1 MIGPNTVQTPTTHHQ
16 NSEDDDIASVTTT
29 TTPTTSNSV
38 NIHPHHHHQ
47 QYSNNNNKSSHFVPP
62 AQFQTTMTPLM
73 DHHPSSTTTTISTTT
88 SLHSSSSSSAT
99 SSSTTEEFHNI
110 HEPPQKENHVSSSI
124 SSNNNSGGN
133 SSGTRLEAT
142 SPTPQSTTINNNINN
157 NSNNNNN
164 NGGNNNSIPLL
175 PNSHSCTKPTPLSP
189 SKPLSSLIHLATTQQ
204 QQHHQHGST
213 STEMM
218 SLSGGK
224 KVGLS
229 IPPLNLSGN
238 RHHHHH
244 HHHQH
249 TQSDFA
255 NSRSSSTN
263 SQTPHHQS
271 TTASG
276 FSLQTSSSTGRLSES
291 GRHSDASI
299 SSPGDSS
306 SSSSTNSTTFSP
318 FSQSQQQQQQHT
330 HRSNQNSTQQQQQ
343 QQNSK
348 SNPPTPQNGTSN
360 LYTSSDASP
369 FSTTTNS
376 EGRELS
382 SSSTESSSVTPLLL
396 KRYGSGSSPSFA
408 NTGHI
413 IHGHY
418 QTRQQQQQGG
428 QASHDHSVPKIQ
440 QRRGQHFPHDRFK
453 IVMND
458 FTIQITEKNNEAAI
472 VEEYTELKSLGRG
485 GQATVFSAL
494 EKSTGERVAL
504 KIINAGGNSAQ
515 LWNEFNILR
524 VMKHPSIIPVWRLY
538 ETKSIFNSTIVLTMP
553 VYIHGDLT
561 GFITKF
567 APHCEPKNPF
577 TPHCIID
584 MVLQITDAIQYTHSK
599 GIIHRD
605 LKPDNLFIS
614 SLEVDKKNK
623 KEITSCK
630 VTLGDFGLS
639 KNIQQSMA
647 VSVVGTFGW
656 MSPDHLNATFS
667 YKTDMW
673 SLGCIIY
680 YLISLD
686 QALLN
691 TNELINENHNSHK
704 LKMVEK
710 MKQRMN
716 STSLPQNFE
725 ELIDIVINKLLQ
737 KNPDDR
743 ISSHEFFWDYLIPWR
758 YQIDESE
765 LTELT
770 TKSGYYKWRGTFVT
784 KRKVTADQFKTLIQL
799 RDIQYVTHILGF
811 FTKFDSDTQQEEIFV
826 IHKPQGINLKEY
838 LVPSN
843 PRYVSL
849 HDKLEILLKIATAI
863 EEINRNTDIQFIIKL
878 DASKI
883 FIDEHG
889 EVILSILDAIEVQQQ
904 PMEKDNIYNLYF
916 FSLDLLDE
924 CREIY
929 NYPFEEAYDVCYRQH
944 GSEFIDFPRLL
955 VFVFNG
961 SIVTHPCKYSM
972 TYVSQKLFTQLYT
985 THRFPTDR
993 FPDRKDSITST
1004 VSSTTSPVS
1013 LTPPADAP
1021 MINISQSPPSS
1032 NLSIITQTLEA
1043 ERLSPEEQFH
1053 CSHQRIKEMIRAN
1066 SVRHILKAYHI
1077 GRDGTDKKWTQI
1089 IKDEEE
1095 ENERESSVETYDEH
1109 VYNSLQN
1116 YHLHSVTSNTSCTDA
1131 GFSKKNP
1138 ELVNV
1143 SIECL
1148 SFQPNL
1154 FRDYFNGKQMEPL
1167 YLYWY
1172 LIDIKQKRRISETFC
1187 CDVNTK
1193 QMKQL
1198 LGDIAEEDDPLSVK
1212 RSRCSGYEV
1221 DSSNSDIMVLFIVSK
1236 TLQGNDF
1243 TDSYIK
1249 PSKNKLTEEKFSKAL
1264 NGLLPQLQNFQQDFA
1279 WACEPL
1285 FDFEGNLILPKQ
1297 IETFYYMDEVRNEH
1311 SFYEFFEKRDVK
1323 KEKIVPMTL
1332 KLHCEMSKSFETTP
1346 VTKSDS
1352 LTELDASVDLK
1363 NTSFYLKQTSNT
1375 NNGAYLC
1382 KMFTFAPNF
1391 MRSLTD
1397 SNNLYVYPQSI
1408 TFKRRSL
1415 FLRDNMSI
1423 GIIVKFKRDDKD
1435 LNGEGEKVF
1444 LRKNNKTFNEG
1455 YSTVSYHCSSPEF
1468 NDEIKVQL
1476 PEHLTSSDHFLFTFV
1491 DIDCDNDQKSMQVI
1505 GYSSFMLLGKH
1516 GLLATHGKQSLTI
1529 YKRLPPKNYLHG
1541 TEEGKKSGEF
1551 KVDFQAISTLYT
1563 TDINLYEFFSAT
1575 ELVKVMKNIY
1585 GDSVTEVQKNI
1596 NQKLKNLERVVDFRN
1611 LIQYM
1616 PQIMDVLLLMITL
1629 KQYPQVQIQ
1638 AFDLLNSYLDGL
1650 KKTERNTGQY
1660 IERYIKESY
1669 VNNKESTGFL
1679 FEQLLKRFVRH
1690 LDDEQKQRAERK
1702 NDAVTNMSVYNLLSS
1717 GDAFLIKLPN
1727 DSLLIENS
1735 SIYFQ
1740 LIEKSLI
1747 LYMHSN
1753 KLLNQHHSSTNPLRH
1768 LKKKKD
1774 DLPGPFNQIVDLLS
1788 ELRTL
1793 VLKECKFRYLTSM
1806 QMAKV
1811 LVASYAQLLTGMLN
1825 LVDKGFI
1832 ITEIEMFLDEFL
1844 PSKDQQ
1850 FEQFQELKNIFLKH
1864 IASYD
1869 HLLVLCLSYSD
1880 SSCLQYVKK
1889 NGNYIVYHMCDNH
1902 YLSGI
1907 FIKRFLLDT
1916 LHKQR
1921 KVREKAAQT
1930 FCFLL
1935 SRHEYDSRYQTK
1947 DARRKIASLYFPF
1960 IIIICDLW
1968 KTYEELTKADASKN
1982 RSEKRPEAQ
1991 TLLVC
1996 FLHIL
2001 INTRKKVFRE
2011 WWKQEVP
2018 ERKRTF
2024 IKILSSIPKLFRYT
2038 DTKSNYSS
2046 MDEDSMDEGGA
2057 SNFMASTPRSTS
2069 TLRAPVSIPKEPLSP
2084 RATKRANTVKDT
2096 VGRKSFG
2103 IPFSKDDSHYE
2114 TKKPNLSRFSSP
2126 NVNKLS
2132 HRTSVSILRSQQCSY
2147 SQLFRG
2153 DSKKKAREQQNRW
2166 KRILSIQASI
2176 STLRI
2181 ISWIFEEDK
2190 NSSDE
2195 LMSDVSY
2202 IKLFLEFFFNHLE
2215 VEQSETTYH
2224 IVFQLLALFVKIFK
2238 INGFYYSREEVVKKV
2253 NEFGARSPVE
2263 TMKMLALSFTKWM
2276 KILQQNEPVPFSN
2289 SVNRQSS
2296 NYFNPVK
2303 PLDRTKS
2310 SVAAKFDGTL
2320 NISDLLWNIKIRY
2333 KEKQYVEQLKSWLNS
2348 QPPDVITAVEFLEK
2362 EFVKYMYPDDFASNN
2377 NEQGS
2382 KAEENGEEEEVLS
2395 VASEGGEEISIF
2407 QALRQL

>member
-1 MIGPNTVQTPTTHHQ
+1 MIGPNIFQTTTTTHH
-16 NSEDDDIASVTTT
+16 NNNNPEDDDIASVT
-29 TTPTTSNSV
+29 
-38 NIHPHHHHQ
+38 
-47 QYSNNNNKSSHFVPP
+47 SNNNHIINNNTLSSNSIPHNNTNMDENKSCFTPSLLPSSPSKVPTS
-62 AQFQTTMTPLM
+62 TTTFM
-73 DHHPSSTTTTISTTT
+73 DPSTTTTTTTT
-88 SLHSSSSSSAT
+88 ST
-99 SSSTTEEFHNI
+99 SSTTI
-110 HEPPQKENHVSSSI
+110 
-124 SSNNNSGGN
+124 
-133 SSGTRLEAT
+133 T
-142 SPTPQSTTINNNINN
+142 NNIKDLVQVEEKDQENILRLAAHPEPLPAT
-157 NSNNNNN
+157 NNNNN
-164 NGGNNNSIPLL
+164 NDHHDEHTQKGSRTHVAAKTTEEEVAYSPTRDLLSNSSSITAPTSNTIPPPL
-175 PNSHSCTKPTPLSP
+175 NTTKPTPLSP
-189 SKPLSSLIHLATTQQ
+189 SKPLSSLINNS
-204 QQHHQHGST
+204 HHHHHGT
-213 STEMM
+213 TEMITP
-218 SLSGGK
+218 SSGGGVGSGK
-224 KVGLS
+224 NGKVGLS
-229 IPPLNLSGN
+229 IPPLNLSSN
-238 RHHHHH
+238 R

-249 TQSDFA
+249 TQSDFGS
-255 NSRSSSTN
+255 SRSSSTN
-263 SQTPHHQS
+263 SQTPHHHS
-271 TTASG
+271 VTFSG
-276 FSLQTSSSTGRLSES
+276 LHTSSSTGRLSES
-291 GRHSDASI
+291 GRQSDASI

-306 SSSSTNSTTFSP
+306 SSSSTTSTTFSP
-318 FSQSQQQQQQHT
+318 FSQQQQQQQTQT
-330 HRSNQNSTQQQQQ
+330 HRSNQISQQPS
-343 QQNSK
+343 QNNNQSK
-348 SNPPTPQNGTSN
+348 SNPPTPQNGT
-360 LYTSSDASP
+360 YSSSSSEP
-369 FSTTTNS
+369 SSVFTPSNS
-376 EGRELS
+376 EGREFS
-382 SSSTESSSVTPLLL
+382 SSSTESSNVTPLLL
-396 KRYGSGSSPSFA
+396 KRYGSGSSPSFG

-418 QTRQQQQQGG
+418 HSRQQQQQGG
-428 QASHDHSVPKIQ
+428 QAPHDHSVPKIQ
-440 QRRGQHFPHDRFK
+440 QRRGQYFPHDRFK

-538 ETKSIFNSTIVLTMP
+538 ETKNIFNSTIVLTMP

-577 TPHCIID
+577 TTQCIID

-691 TNELINENHNSHK
+691 TNALINENHNSHK
-704 LKMVEK
+704 VKMVEK

-716 STSLPQNFE
+716 SISLPQNFE
-725 ELIDIVINKLLQ
+725 QLIDIVVNKLLQ

-758 YQIDESE
+758 YQIDEGE

-799 RDIQYVTHILGF
+799 RDIQYVTRILGF
-811 FTKFDSDTQQEEIFV
+811 FTKFDTITQQEEIFV

-849 HDKLEILLKIATAI
+849 HDKLEILLKIATSI

-878 DASKI
+878 DATKI
-883 FIDEHG
+883 FIDDHG

-929 NYPFEEAYDVCYRQH
+929 NYPFEEAYDLCYQQH
-944 GSEFIDFPRLL
+944 GSEFVDFPRLL

-961 SIVTHPCKYSM
+961 SIVTHPSKYSM
-972 TYVSQKLFTQLYT
+972 AYVSQKLFSQLYS
-985 THRFPTDR
+985 THRFPADR
-993 FPDRKDSITST
+993 YPDRKDSVTST

-1013 LTPPADAP
+1013 LTPPTDAP
-1021 MINISQSPPSS
+1021 LINISQSPPSS

-1053 CSHQRIKEMIRAN
+1053 CSHQKIKEMIRAN

-1077 GRDGTDKKWTQI
+1077 GRDGTDKKWAKI

-1095 ENERESSVETYDEH
+1095 DHEETVETYDEH

-1116 YHLHSVTSNTSCTDA
+1116 YQLHSVTSSTSCTDV
-1131 GFSKKNP
+1131 GTSKKNP

-1187 CDVNTK
+1187 CDINTK

-1198 LGDIAEEDDPLSVK
+1198 LGDTAEDDDPLSVK

-1243 TDSYIK
+1243 IDSYIK
-1249 PSKNKLTEEKFSKAL
+1249 PSKNKLTEEKFSKVL

-1285 FDFEGNLILPKQ
+1285 FDFEGNLILPKE

-1332 KLHCEMSKSFETTP
+1332 KLHCEMSKPYETTP

-1352 LTELDASVDLK
+1352 LTELDANVDLK
-1363 NTSFYLKQTSNT
+1363 NTSFYLKQTANT
-1375 NNGAYLC
+1375 NNGSYMC

-1391 MRSLTD
+1391 MSSLTD

-1423 GIIVKFKRDDKD
+1423 GIIVKFKRDDKE
-1435 LNGEGEKVF
+1435 LSGEGEKVF
-1444 LRKNNKTFNEG
+1444 IRKNNKTFNEG

-1491 DIDCDNDQKSMQVI
+1491 DIDCDDDQKSMHVI
-1505 GYSSFMLLGKH
+1505 GYASFMLLGKH
-1516 GLLATHGKQSLTI
+1516 GLLATHGKQALMI
-1529 YKRLPPKNYLHG
+1529 YKKLPLKNYLHG
-1541 TEEGKKSGEF
+1541 MEEGKKSGEF

-1660 IERYIKESY
+1660 IERYIKESF

-1702 NDAVTNMSVYNLLSS
+1702 SDAFTNMSVYNLLSS

-1753 KLLNQHHSSTNPLRH
+1753 RLLNQHHSSTNPLRH

-1774 DLPGPFNQIVDLLS
+1774 DLPGPFTQIVDLLS

-1793 VLKECKFRYLTSM
+1793 VLKECKFRYLTTM

-1850 FEQFQELKNIFLKH
+1850 FEQFQELKNIFLKQ

-1869 HLLVLCLSYSD
+1869 HLLVLCLSYND
-1880 SSCLQYVKK
+1880 SNCLQYVKK

-1902 YLSGI
+1902 YMSGI

-1968 KTYEELTKADASKN
+1968 KTYEELTKADAPSKN
-1982 RSEKRPEAQ
+1982 PSSEKRPEAQ

-2001 INTRKKVFRE
+2001 LNTRKKVFRE

-2024 IKILSSIPKLFRYT
+2024 IKILSSIPKLFRYS
-2038 DTKSNYSS
+2038 DTKTSYTSN
-2046 MDEDSMDEGGA
+2046 DEDSMDE
-2057 SNFMASTPRSTS
+2057 SFMTSTPRSS
-2069 TLRAPVSIPKEPLSP
+2069 SLKAPMSIPKEPLSP
-2084 RATKRANTVKDT
+2084 RGTKRANTVKDT

-2114 TKKPNLSRFSSP
+2114 TKKPSMSRFSSP
-2126 NVNKLS
+2126 NVNKLA
-2132 HRTSVSILRSQQCSY
+2132 HRTSVSILRSQQSSY

-2176 STLRI
+2176 ASLRI

-2190 NSSDE
+2190 NSTDDLISDI
-2195 LMSDVSY
+2195 SY
-2202 IKLFLEFFFNHLE
+2202 IKLFLEFFFTHME
-2215 VEQSETTYH
+2215 VEQSETTYN
-2224 IVFQLLALFVKIFK
+2224 IVFQLLALFVKIYK

-2253 NEFGARSPVE
+2253 NEFGTRSPVE

-2276 KILQQNEPVPFSN
+2276 KLVQQNEPVPFSN
-2289 SVNRQSS
+2289 AVNRQASY
-2296 NYFNPVK
+2296 NFTVK

-2310 SVAAKFDGTL
+2310 SVATKFDGTL

-2333 KEKQYVEQLKSWLNS
+2333 KERQYVEQLKSWLNS

-2377 NEQGS
+2377 EPSTNAEEQGDDQ
-2382 KAEENGEEEEVLS
+2382 EDVLS
-2395 VASEGGEEISIF
+2395 VNSEDGGEEISIF